1 MLRIRARS
9 NLSVRLLAG
18 LGLRGGKLHFYP
30 PLVCG
35 ANMTSTD
42 LDYKDGRATSAS
54 FGARVGSFCINGII
68 KRAGRM
74 VRILHGAEAGN
85 VQTAHFHAELWMFML
100 FIWDQSR
107 GFHIN
112 ASLVAPYLASL
123 RSLLKTS
130 FVMKTVLPSL
140 IEDNFAA

>member
-74 VRILHGAEAGN
+74 VRILHGAEADSSSDYRSN

-130 FVMKTVLPSL
+130 CHKP
-140 IEDNFAA
+140 